1 MVFEIFSCQI
11 ASPLCLIMEWKYPSS
26 LVPLSVPQYILLI
39 PSFNSCKTWLLI
51 HPPPILK
58 ENLNMRRKE
67 EPEKTD
73 NIYAVCLRKSRVDS
87 QLKEQKWVWKKALC
101 VWGQY
106 LHTLLCK
113 SSVDCPQPSWVI
125 LSSALGLFLA
135 SNSGFLFPSYRTGL
149 NFVFALKIVSFP
161 LKRGQKPRET
171 RLFAWLMVKE

>member
-1 MVFEIFSCQI
+1 MEISRFFCSFV
-11 ASPLCLIMEWKYPSS
+11 A
-26 LVPLSVPQYILLI
+26 PQYISLI

-51 HPPPILK
+51 HTPILK

-73 NIYAVCLRKSRVDS
+73 NIYTVCLRKSSIDS

-101 VWGQY
+101 AAEDNIY
-106 LHTLLCK
+106 IFC
-113 SSVDCPQPSWVI
+113 SVKAQLTV
-125 LSSALGLFLA
+125 LSPPEWSCHLRLVFFWPTTWAFISLA
-135 SNSGFLFPSYRTGL
+135 
-149 NFVFALKIVSFP
+149 NFVFALKIVSSP